1 MIKAGQLLPKV
12 VLFRMGASGP
22 ESFDT
27 EEWCRGSRI
36 VLFSLPG
43 AFTPTCSTHHLPGY
57 IERADEIRACGVD
70 IIACLS
76 VNDSYVMDAWGKDQE
91 VGDQVQMLADGNGT
105 FTRATGLDIDLS
117 KTGLGVRS
125 ARYSMVIQDQFVT
138 HLNLDSPGQF
148 EVSDATT
155 ILNLL

>member
-1 MIKAGQLLPKV
+1 MLGVKI
-12 VLFRMGASGP
+12 
-22 ESFDT
+22 
-27 EEWCRGSRI
+27 RG
-36 VLFSLPG
+36 
-43 AFTPTCSTHHLPGY
+43 
-57 IERADEIRACGVD
+57 
-70 IIACLS
+70 
-76 VNDSYVMDAWGKDQE
+76 